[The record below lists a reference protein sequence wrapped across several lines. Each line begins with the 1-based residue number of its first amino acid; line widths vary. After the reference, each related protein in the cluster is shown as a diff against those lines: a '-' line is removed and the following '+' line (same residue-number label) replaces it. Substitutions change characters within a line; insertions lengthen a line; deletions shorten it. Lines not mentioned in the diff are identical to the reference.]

1 MGVVYF
7 RHRRL
12 SMDNWPVIVRNDVV
26 VDFKQEKSKHY
37 ARQEGCESAVISIK
51 IKVAKDAPEKIL
63 PARQLRRQN
72 LPVTG
77 GWHLEQGAWFDRRLA
92 WMDRGTMKRFM
103 APRVS

>member
-1 MGVVYF
+1 MGVGYF

-51 IKVAKDAPEKIL
+51 IKVAMDAPEKIL
-63 PARQLRRQN
+63 PAQQLKRQN
-72 LPVTG
+72 LPVPG
-77 GWHLEQGAWFDRRLA
+77 G
-92 WMDRGTMKRFM
+92 
-103 APRVS
+103 